1 MTTKEPKT
9 ANLTAYSNST
19 VDRTANVLIQKKLH
33 ARTQLRTFLWPTY
46 EIGQA
51 IIFLPCGFFLLSSF
65 FLSFSSPN
73 LSGRRSNVYYT
84 STHDC
89 GLSANLECRSEMCC
103 TRLAG
108 NTRRKKSS
116 FWHHRTNLS
125 IYIFGNKE
133 CIDNRKKVVKH
144 QYLLHVSR

>member
-1 MTTKEPKT
+1 VTTKEPKT

-19 VDRTANVLIQKKLH
+19 VGSTANVLIQKKLH
-33 ARTQLRTFLWPTY
+33 ARTQLRTFLWPPY

-103 TRLAG
+103 TRPAG
-108 NTRRKKSS
+108 NTGRKNRHFGTIEQLCGAISS
-116 FWHHRTNLS
+116 EIRNVST
-125 IYIFGNKE
+125 I
-133 CIDNRKKVVKH
+133 RKQLVKC
-144 QYLLHVSR
+144 QYLLHVC